1 MTVYKI
7 NFSGRDSIETSLI
20 YRTDNTKNLFDNCI
34 DSYYCNGKKI
44 LEAYEMTESELFSL
58 ADSGK
63 IAVYPI
69 HKSID
74 TFNVCN
80 IAKMG
85 ITPYLMKNKA
95 FNQFKENYIKS
106 FVEADSL
113 ESEEIKQEELF

>member
-44 LEAYEMTESELFSL
+44 LEACEMTEENLFDL
-58 ADSGK
+58 VNSGK

-85 ITPYLMKNKA
+85 IIPYLMQNKA
-95 FNQFKENYIKS
+95 FNQFKENYIKN
-106 FVEADSL
+106 FIEADSL
-113 ESEEIKQEELF
+113 EAEEMKQKELF